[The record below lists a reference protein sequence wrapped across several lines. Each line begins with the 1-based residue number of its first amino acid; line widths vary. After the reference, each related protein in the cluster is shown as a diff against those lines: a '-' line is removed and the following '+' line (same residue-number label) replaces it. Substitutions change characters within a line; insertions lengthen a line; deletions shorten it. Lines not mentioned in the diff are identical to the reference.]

1 MRETL
6 SSVGRKNARE
16 ATMLGNLLGKLF
28 GKGGSDAPATAEPV
42 EYKGCRIFAEP
53 FADGGQYQ
61 TAGRIEKDFE
71 DGVREHRFIR
81 AEKHPSR
88 EEAESFSL
96 TKARQIIDGNGD
108 SIFRG

>member
-1 MRETL
+1 
-6 SSVGRKNARE
+6 
-16 ATMLGNLLGKLF
+16 MLGRLF
-28 GKGGSDAPATAEPV
+28 GKLLGGGAQEVRPVEPI
-42 EYKGCRIFAEP
+42 EYKGYRIYAEP
-53 FADGGQYQ
+53 FADGGQFQ

-71 DGVREHRFIR
+71 AGTREHRFIR

-108 SIFRG
+108 SIFGN

>member
-1 MRETL
+1 
-6 SSVGRKNARE
+6 
-16 ATMLGNLLGKLF
+16 MLGNLLGKLF
-28 GKGGSDAPATAEPV
+28 GKGGSEAAPTAEPV
-42 EYKGCRIFAEP
+42 EYKGYRIFAEP

-71 DGVREHRFIR
+71 EGVREHRFIR

-88 EEAESFSL
+88 EEAASFSL

-108 SIFRG
+108 AIFRS